1 MSECHLKQTAMHR
14 SSTHMLNSSQPPHGD
29 QHARIANSITISRK
43 RYKIKKN
50 WVYIRYTFN
59 PHSVELHS
67 LPTNQNDWKNVVV
80 QVRGRW
86 SLIRTNRMQE
96 KKEMENISYTSA
108 DSKLLQPQ
116 DSMCETLTACF
127 SSIKSTRSIVLSGTF
142 HQSVWQTPSL
152 AQSLGFPCLRW
163 GEVSK

>member
-1 MSECHLKQTAMHR
+1 MSEYHLKQTAMHR
-14 SSTHMLNSSQPPHGD
+14 SKTHMLNSSPIPHGD
-29 QHARIANSITISRK
+29 ERVRIANSITISSK
-43 RYKIKKN
+43 PYKIQKN
-50 WVYIRYTFN
+50 WAYIWYTFN

-67 LPTNQNDWKNVVV
+67 LPTNQNDCKNVVV

-86 SLIRTNRMQE
+86 NLIKTNRMQE

-108 DSKLLQPQ
+108 EWKLLQPQ
-116 DSMCETLTACF
+116 HAACETLSVCF

-142 HQSVWQTPSL
+142 HQSVWQTASL
-152 AQSLGFPCLRW
+152 AHSLGFPCLRW